1 VRVPDSRRDEA
12 AARNTR
18 RALEDG
24 MDLELQG
31 KTAIV
36 TGASQ
41 GIGHEIARQLHGEGV
56 ALVLVARHGETLSRA
71 ARSIASDRSSR
82 STAPVHPIAADL
94 TLRAEVERVAEQAI
108 ARLGAVN
115 VLVNNA
121 GRART
126 GGFFELR
133 EEDLQEVWQVKAFG
147 YVRMVRALA
156 PHMKDRKSG
165 SIINIVGST
174 GRTPTQDFIV
184 GSMVNA
190 ALVNFTR
197 GMARELAP
205 FNVRIN
211 SISPGWTLTERL
223 ERSLELQAG
232 AQGVTL
238 DEMIRREA
246 RGIPLNRLVVMQEV
260 ARLTLLLA
268 SDQLPS
274 MTGEDIIVDGG
285 VTPSV

>member
-1 VRVPDSRRDEA
+1 V
-12 AARNTR
+12 
-18 RALEDG
+18 LEDG

-56 ALVLVARHGETLSRA
+56 ALVLVSRHDETLSRA
-71 ARSIASDRSSR
+71 ARSITSDKSSR

-115 VLVNNA
+115 ILVNNA

-126 GGFFELR
+126 GAFFDLR

-238 DEMIRREA
+238 EEMIRREA